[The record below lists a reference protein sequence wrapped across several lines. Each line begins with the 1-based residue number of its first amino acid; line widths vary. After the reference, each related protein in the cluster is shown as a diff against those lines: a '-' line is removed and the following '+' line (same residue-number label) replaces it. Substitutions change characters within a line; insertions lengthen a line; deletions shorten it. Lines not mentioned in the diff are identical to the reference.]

1 MNVSLTRAKYAL
13 YVVAHF
19 DSLEVC
25 ICFFIWPNKK
35 ISVFWVTDL
44 KILGRVGTHFF

>member
-25 ICFFIWPNKK
+25 ICFFIGPNKK
-35 ISVFWVTDL
+35 KCVSGNGSENFN
-44 KILGRVGTHFF
+44 VG